1 MFKSYQESSNNQ
13 QIVSRV
19 NDEFLN
25 LQQSEKIFGDIDS
38 IRNIKLDSQKINFR
52 KEKNNP
58 FNNDN

>member
-19 NDEFLN
+19 NEEFIN

-38 IRNIKLDSQKINFR
+38 IRNIKLDS
-52 KEKNNP
+52 
-58 FNNDN
+58 